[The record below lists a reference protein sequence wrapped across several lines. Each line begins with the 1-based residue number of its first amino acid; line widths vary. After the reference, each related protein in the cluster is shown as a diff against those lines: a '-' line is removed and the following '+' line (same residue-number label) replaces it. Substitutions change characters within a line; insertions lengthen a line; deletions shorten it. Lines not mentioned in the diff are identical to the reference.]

1 MVEELVPTFDFRYK
15 DLVSSGLGTL
25 LGMCWGYR
33 YDSLWRAQGSA
44 PSRLGRWRRR
54 RRRATRLGPG
64 AVVPPGRS

>member
-25 LGMCWGYR
+25 LGMGWAYR
-33 YDSLWRAQGSA
+33 YDLLLRAQGSA
-44 PSRLGRWRRR
+44 PSRPGGWRC
-54 RRRATRLGPG
+54 RATRLGPG